1 MMRTAF
7 FSLQIGENH
16 EAMENRRYR
25 VVGFLCGGG
34 VALAA
39 EETECV
45 KKTNTSTVYEISIG
59 TESGSTEKVRG
70 VKDALE
76 KHEAFAASGCKAK
89 ELERGAEAHL
99 AYSCEK
105 TDVKTDELFRSVVK
119 PGVQLRS
126 AIAACP
132 RKCKWATNCSA
143 NGTYT
148 CCRILVPNEV
158 CPGFDINTI

>member
-1 MMRTAF
+1 MLAF
-7 FSLQIGENH
+7 CAS
-16 EAMENRRYR
+16 
-25 VVGFLCGGG
+25 G

-39 EETECV
+39 EEAECA
-45 KKTNTSTVYEISIG
+45 KKTNTTTIYELSIG
-59 TESGSTEKVRG
+59 AEPGSTEKVRG

-105 TDVKTDELFRSVVK
+105 TDAKTDELFRSVVK

-126 AIAACP
+126 ALAACP
-132 RKCKWATNCSA
+132 RRCSWATECSG

-148 CCRILVPNEV
+148 CCRNAVPNEV
-158 CPGFDINTI
+158 CPGFDINSI